1 MRHLSDFAA
10 FDPHPAFRLYR
21 GFRRTRRRFRLR
33 LLIEPRRELR
43 NHDDADVPNNP
54 EPR

>member
-10 FDPHPAFRLYR
+10 FDPHPAFRFHR
-21 GFRRTRRRFRLR
+21 GLHRSRRRIRLR
-33 LLIEPRRELR
+33 LPIEPRRELC
-43 NHDDADVPNNP
+43 NHNDVEEPINP